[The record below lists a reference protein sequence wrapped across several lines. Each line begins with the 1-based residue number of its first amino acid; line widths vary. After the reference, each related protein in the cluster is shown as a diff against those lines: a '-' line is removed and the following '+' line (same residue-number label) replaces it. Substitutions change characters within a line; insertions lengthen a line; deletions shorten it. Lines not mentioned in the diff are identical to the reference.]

1 MLPEDLVLAVTVLAI
16 SISKRLENDDAA
28 LLGAVFTQLGDTLTT
43 IAAAKIR
50 MEQLE
55 EAQQQKQAE
64 DAPQPETPGK

>member
-43 IAAAKIR
+43 IAAAKTR
-50 MEQLE
+50 MAQLE

-64 DAPQPETPGK
+64 ETPQPETPDK